1 MSKVITERDEK
12 VFIITVN
19 RPEKENCID
28 REVASKLE
36 EAWKEFRD
44 DEELYVAIITGT
56 GDKTFCSGADLS
68 AVTKLGP
75 EPETSAH
82 RMRWLITHGPG
93 YIGYSRGV
101 DIYKP
106 IIGAINGYALAGGLE
121 LACMADIRIASEN
134 AQFGVANR
142 RWNVPLVDGG
152 TQRLPRIIGMGRA
165 LDLIITGRF
174 IDALEAHSMGLVNEV
189 VPRGKALERSLELAK
204 HICQLPQ
211 GAMRTDKQAAMM
223 GFGRPLEEGLR
234 IEAEVGQGSMRSKDM
249 LEGAS
254 AFVEKRKPKFI
265 QDA

>member
-1 MSKVITERDEK
+1 MDKVLTERDER

-19 RPEKENCID
+19 RPEKHNCID
-28 REVASKLE
+28 GEVASKLE
-36 EAWKEFRD
+36 AAWKEFRD
-44 DEELYVAIITGT
+44 DDELYVAIITGA
-56 GDKTFCSGADLS
+56 GDDTFCSGADLG
-68 AVTKLGP
+68 ALDTLGP
-75 EPETSAH
+75 PPGTSAH
-82 RMRWLITHGPG
+82 RIRWLITHGPG
-93 YIGYSRGV
+93 NIGYSRGV

-134 AQFGVANR
+134 AQFAVANR

-165 LDLIITGRF
+165 LELIITGRF
-174 IDALEAHSMGLVNEV
+174 IDAREAHFMGLVNEV

-204 HICQLPQ
+204 QLCQLPQ
-211 GAMRTDKQAAMM
+211 GGMRTDKQAAIM

-234 IEAEVGQGSMRSKDM
+234 IEAELGQAAMQSRDMR
-249 LEGAS
+249 EGAR
-254 AFVEKRKPKFI
+254 AFIEKRKPKFV